1 MTEQEKFET
10 EIRLKLAVENE
21 KFNSILNAI
30 QQQREDMS
38 QMQSEMK
45 SLQAKHDADLH
56 EINQRFYDKL
66 DANQR
71 EFTKQLHN
79 NFVQTLLGVGA
90 IMAAVGG
97 LIISVVK

>member
-21 KFNSILNAI
+21 KFNSLLNAV
-30 QQQREDMS
+30 QQQREDMKAL
-38 QMQSEMK
+38 QTKQDAEMK
-45 SLQAKHDADLH
+45 AMQEK
-56 EINQRFYDKL
+56 INE
-66 DANQR
+66 NQKD
-71 EFTKQLHN
+71 FTKQLHN